1 VTTKRRVLV
10 VEDNLDNMT
19 LISDVLL
26 SLGYDPLI
34 AKDGEEGVRL
44 ATAEKPDLILMD
56 LSLPKMD
63 GWTATR
69 HLKADPD
76 VKHIPVIA
84 LTAHA
89 MMGDRDR
96 ALAAGCDDYIS
107 KPISLRELAEKLK
120 LHMG

>member
-1 VTTKRRVLV
+1 MTTKRRVLV

-19 LISDVLL
+19 LISDVLT

-34 AKDGEEGVRL
+34 AKDGEEGVRV

-63 GWTATR
+63 GWTAAR
-69 HLKADPD
+69 MLKADESM
-76 VKHIPVIA
+76 KHIPIIA

-107 KPISLRELAEKLK
+107 KPISLRELSEKLK
-120 LHMG
+120 RYMA

>member
-1 VTTKRRVLV
+1 VLV

-19 LISDVLL
+19 LISDVLT

-34 AKDGEEGVRL
+34 AKDGEEGVRV

-69 HLKADPD
+69 QLKADPD
-76 VKHIPVIA
+76 VKHIPIIA

-89 MMGDRDR
+89 MLGDRDR
-96 ALAAGCDDYIS
+96 ALAAGCNDYIS
-107 KPISLRELAEKLK
+107 KPISLRELSEKLK
-120 LHMG
+120 QHMA

>member
-1 VTTKRRVLV
+1 MTTKRRVLV

-19 LISDVLL
+19 LISDVLT

-34 AKDGEEGVRL
+34 AKDGEEGVRV

-69 HLKADPD
+69 QLKADPD
-76 VKHIPVIA
+76 VKHIPIIA

-89 MMGDRDR
+89 MLGDRDR
-96 ALAAGCDDYIS
+96 ALAAGCNDYIS
-107 KPISLRELAEKLK
+107 KPISLRELSEKLK
-120 LHMG
+120 QHMA

>member
-1 VTTKRRVLV
+1 MTTKRRVLV

-89 MMGDRDR
+89 MLGDRDR

-120 LHMG
+120 QHMG